1 MRWQIV
7 DAMATLAV
15 FAACGVAVAEVG
27 RPTWWQWT
35 VVGAVALPVAVRGRW
50 PLPAGLVTLTGSA
63 AALVYDVIPPYAAV
77 GPVAAVALT
86 QYPVAANLP
95 ATRSGP
101 VLAAGMAGAGTLAL
115 LWPSAPLVAMPAV
128 AVPWLVGRLVRH
140 RRRLTERMAD
150 ERAAR
155 AVTEERLR
163 IARDMHDTVA
173 HNLSV
178 IAMKASVARHVAS
191 VRPEESVA
199 ALEVIEAV
207 GREALMEMRRAVGLL
222 RAHRDPDCD
231 PDLPPGFT
239 DDVRALADRA
249 EQAGI
254 QVELTS
260 VGEATL
266 PAGIRIVVYRVVQEA
281 LTNVIRHAKAT
292 RCTVSVEV
300 GADAV
305 TVDVTDDGT
314 ATGTTG
320 ATPGATG
327 YGLRGMRE
335 RVTAY
340 GGSLQAGPR
349 PSGGFAVAVR
359 LPTGQP
365 AGAAGSGQP

>member
-15 FAACGVAVAEVG
+15 FVACGVAVAEVG

-35 VVGAVALPVAVRGRW
+35 VVAAVALPVAVRGRW
-50 PLPAGLVTLTGSA
+50 TLPAGLVTLAGSA

-77 GPVAAVALT
+77 GLVAAMALT
-86 QYPVAANLP
+86 QYSVAANLP

-101 VLAAGMAGAGTLAL
+101 VLAAGLAGAGALAL

-178 IAMKASVARHVAS
+178 IAMKASVARHVAA

-207 GREALMEMRRAVGLL
+207 GREALIEMRRAVGLL
-222 RAHRDPDCD
+222 REDRD
-231 PDLPPGFT
+231 PDLPPGCA

-266 PAGIRIVVYRVVQEA
+266 PAGIRLVVYRVVQEA
-281 LTNVIRHAKAT
+281 LTNVIRHANAT

-300 GADAV
+300 VADAV
-305 TVDVTDDGT
+305 TVEVTDDGT
-314 ATGTTG
+314 PIGTTG

-340 GGSLQAGPR
+340 GGSLQALPR

>member
-7 DAMATLAV
+7 EAMATLAV
-15 FAACGVAVAEVG
+15 LAACGVAVAEVG

-35 VVGAVALPVAVRGRW
+35 VVAAVALPVAVRGRW
-50 PLPAGLVTLTGSA
+50 PLPAGLVTLAGSA

-77 GPVAAVALT
+77 GLVAAVALT

-101 VLAAGMAGAGTLAL
+101 VLATGLAGAGALAL
-115 LWPSAPLVAMPAV
+115 LWPPAPLVAMPAV

-178 IAMKASVARHVAS
+178 IAMKASVARHVAA
-191 VRPEESVA
+191 VRPEESVT

-207 GREALMEMRRAVGLL
+207 GREALAEMRRAVGLL
-222 RAHRDPDCD
+222 REDRD
-231 PDLPPGFT
+231 PDLPPGCA

-266 PAGIRIVVYRVVQEA
+266 SAGIRLVVYRVVQEA
-281 LTNVIRHAKAT
+281 LTNVIRHANAT

-300 GADAV
+300 VADAV
-305 TVDVTDDGT
+305 TVEVTDDGT
-314 ATGTTG
+314 PTGTTG

-365 AGAAGSGQP
+365 ADAAGSGQP